1 MQKQIRLRQIDHF
14 ARQKLLAPALSPA
27 APEALRH
34 ESGPREPSELRLSHD
49 DRDALEQTGARWVL
63 PVNARLALVLGRRF
77 AGPWLSREARRG
89 LEQLAQLL
97 AVGLEN
103 LELKREVRGRGALA
117 REMREAQAV
126 QERRLPRRTPGAP
139 KLCRA

>member
-27 APEALRH
+27 APEALRQ
-34 ESGPREPSELRLSHD
+34 ESGPRKPAELRLSHD

-77 AGPWLSREARRG
+77 AGPWLSREESRG

-97 AVGLEN
+97 AGGLEN
-103 LELKREVRGRGALA
+103 LEFKREGRGRGAAA
-117 REMREAQAV
+117 RA
-126 QERRLPRRTPGAP
+126 LGG
-139 KLCRA
+139 